1 MAPTCFVCLHFLC
14 IIYQQLKMQG
24 VRCVFV
30 PHVPCASRVKCGRKG
45 DPRTQVTLTESLLS
59 APGCSSCGPRLLIDT
74 LLLTFVWTVERTAG
88 GFHDDDDGDGA
99 CTVFVGAGRVGG
111 AWGGGGPGQE
121 VGCRLAGRLALSPM
135 GAEPGQA
142 WERRVLRAPGGPM
155 ARCRHRC
162 GCCFDSLCYLV
173 SNLLE
178 TEMTSLEWLVSAG
191 CVTIAVVTQ
200 LRAAGR
206 VRALAPRGHG
216 LSGLGHLHGHCRGTV
231 CGDSPMARGWGVR
244 APGRRPEAGAVLGVP
259 GRAPCASAASCPVQ
273 PLFPTPCGTAAVGGT
288 GVSPALAV
296 AGLGGALKDAGRRAC
311 PEVCAGVTAQMCDLM
326 GGVDAPLL
334 SRVGL
339 APSARAHRLAGGPPA
354 SSRRSAPAA
363 SSFAAVARGGGQ
375 EPGCQALCSQPVTAV
390 QELFTRPLEPQHRM

>member
-1 MAPTCFVCLHFLC
+1 
-14 IIYQQLKMQG
+14 
-24 VRCVFV
+24 
-30 PHVPCASRVKCGRKG
+30 
-45 DPRTQVTLTESLLS
+45 
-59 APGCSSCGPRLLIDT
+59 
-74 LLLTFVWTVERTAG
+74 
-88 GFHDDDDGDGA
+88 
-99 CTVFVGAGRVGG
+99 
-111 AWGGGGPGQE
+111 
-121 VGCRLAGRLALSPM
+121 
-135 GAEPGQA
+135 
-142 WERRVLRAPGGPM
+142 
-155 ARCRHRC
+155 
-162 GCCFDSLCYLV
+162 
-173 SNLLE
+173 
-178 TEMTSLEWLVSAG
+178 MTSLEWLVSAG

-296 AGLGGALKDAGRRAC
+296 AGPGGALKDAGRRAC

-339 APSARAHRLAGGPPA
+339 APPLRPTVWLVAHRLPHDAVHLPQAA
-354 SSRRSAPAA
+354 SPLWPEAAVRSPGARHSAP
-363 SSFAAVARGGGQ
+363 SQSLLSKNCSPGPWSRSTECDWGWRGR
-375 EPGCQALCSQPVTAV
+375 S
-390 QELFTRPLEPQHRM
+390 